1 MDHANLRL
9 ILLSHVQTP
18 TEDDF
23 QEADDLRRQFLE
35 DLEAAH
41 RNGDLAELHE
51 KELHL
56 KLEQIKHR
64 KSALVDK
71 LRRFHRQILSSGG
84 IQARYVFPILNSA
97 PLFYTIEID
106 AF

>member
-84 IQARYVFPILNSA
+84 IQARYFQ
-97 PLFYTIEID
+97 F
-106 AF
+106 

>member
-1 MDHANLRL
+1 MDHANIRL
-9 ILLSHVQTP
+9 ILLSHVRTP
-18 TEDDF
+18 TENDF

-35 DLEAAH
+35 DPEAAH

-56 KLEQIKHR
+56 KLEQIKRR
-64 KSALVDK
+64 KRVLMDM
-71 LRRFHRQILSSGG
+71 LRRLHRQILSSGG